1 MSLDQ
6 RRQMSLLDQERLI
19 RPNHSDGECVVA
31 IAERLIA
38 ELDERPPVSLEVV
51 ASSRDITEIKVATL
65 PHSGSLSP
73 AGKHL
78 VMRLSAAENPRR
90 RRFTGF
96 HEVGHTFQPGY
107 REQTLFRC
115 NPQAERRPSADP
127 EALADVAAAELLLPR
142 RDFEPLAE
150 SAPFAIS
157 TVVGL
162 ADQFEASVQATAY
175 RFSTFWAEPTMV
187 VALELAKRKADA
199 SDPSVEPKLRVVSA
213 LGSRDWT
220 GGYAPRNKS
229 AAADGALSR
238 ALAGDE
244 VLEMAGLEELGL
256 PAASG
261 RVQVTAKSFT
271 YRRGDELRPRVL
283 AMFRQLGG

>member
-1 MSLDQ
+1 
-6 RRQMSLLDQERLI
+6 
-19 RPNHSDGECVVA
+19 
-31 IAERLIA
+31 
-38 ELDERPPVSLEVV
+38 
-51 ASSRDITEIKVATL
+51 
-65 PHSGSLSP
+65 
-73 AGKHL
+73 
-78 VMRLSAAENPRR
+78 
-90 RRFTGF
+90 
-96 HEVGHTFQPGY
+96 
-107 REQTLFRC
+107 LFRC
-115 NPQAERRPSADP
+115 NPRAERRPSADP

-142 RDFEPLAE
+142 RDFEPLTE

-162 ADQFEASVQATAY
+162 ADHFEASVQATAY

-199 SDPSVEPKLRVVSA
+199 SDPSVEPNLRVVSA

-229 AAADGALSR
+229 AAADGVLSR

-283 AMFRQLGG
+283 AIFRQLGG